1 MKMLLSIIIAV
12 IGSIAAI
19 AVKGTAQT
27 LIAAAI
33 AFAPLALTLRSR
45 KAARADSAKLF
56 AAACEAVGMPLDAKF
71 THMEAGTVIVLN
83 PQLRRM
89 ALAVGGDAKVYGYGD
104 VREWSA
110 QKESRGGSVGI
121 GVAGTVAAGSAS
133 IAASRQADLNTG
145 LFLTVRDVDHPL
157 WRISMFE
164 ASDRARWAEILRQEL
179 SEGGVAA

>member
-12 IGSIAAI
+12 MGSIAAI

-27 LIAAAI
+27 LVAAAI
-33 AFAPLALTLRSR
+33 AFAPLALTIRAR
-45 KAARADSAKLF
+45 KASRADSAKLL
-56 AAACEAVGMPLDAKF
+56 AAACEAAGVSKDAKF
-71 THMEAGTVIVLN
+71 VHMEAGTVIVLN
-83 PQLRRM
+83 PERRRM
-89 ALAVGGDAKVYGYGD
+89 ALAVGGDAKVYGYD
-104 VREWSA
+104 EVREWSA

-121 GVAGTVAAGSAS
+121 GVAGTIAAGSAS

-145 LFLTVRDVDHPL
+145 LFVTVRDIDHPL

-164 ASDRARWAEILRQEL
+164 ASDRARWSEILRQEL